1 MSVSLRSV
9 FEGTTD
15 RCAVDIDRTTAVVA
29 AMLGLDAIWWLL
41 LYGGHVPM
49 PGRQWLLVTAEIPMA
64 APGAME
70 RGVFHVGT
78 LEAVAGYTAMW
89 GVMMWAMMQ
98 PAMMR
103 FTREYTAAYRGSAIG
118 AARALA
124 SFLVSYY
131 AVWLITA
138 CVPLLYNA
146 VLPGGIY
153 GVTREYTHFVVGGVL
168 VLTGIYQLSR
178 FKRSFLRTCCANV
191 PSHQDGVLLAIR
203 EGLYH
208 GVRCILTCFGVFFLV
223 MIAFGE
229 MNHVWMVALTGIVTI
244 ERLPSWGEEIAV
256 GIGLVS
262 LVAGAIVLV
271 VRPAL
276 PIAFAL

>member
-1 MSVSLRSV
+1 MSALLRSAV
-9 FEGTTD
+9 EGATD
-15 RCAVDIDRTTAVVA
+15 RCAVEFDRTTAVVA

-49 PGRQWLLVTAEIPMA
+49 PGMQWLLTTAEIPMT

-78 LEAVAGYTAMW
+78 PEAVVGYAATW

-98 PAMMR
+98 PAMTR
-103 FTREYTAAYRGSAIG
+103 FTREYAAAYQGSALG

-131 AVWLITA
+131 AVWLVTA
-138 CVPLLYNA
+138 CVPLLYEA

-153 GVTREYTHFVVGGVL
+153 GVTREYTHLVVGVVL
-168 VLTGIYQLSR
+168 VCTGIYQLSG
-178 FKRSFLRTCCANV
+178 FKRSFLRTCCADV
-191 PSHQDGVLLAIR
+191 PLHQDGALLAAR

-208 GVRCILTCFGVFFLV
+208 GVRCVLTCFGAFFVAMLF
-223 MIAFGE
+223 FGE
-229 MNHVWMVALTGIVTI
+229 MNLVWMVALTGIVTI

-256 GIGLVS
+256 GTGLVS
-262 LVAGAIVLV
+262 LVAGLLVLV
-271 VRPAL
+271 IRPAL